1 MLVQVVTILL
11 LLGWPTKIVVLAA
24 PDGALPWTRV
34 CLLVLGEVARA
45 LELLLAVTACV
56 HDVAGS
62 FAFAATCHRPVHTEF
77 VNLVVFL
84 AQSPLG

>member
-24 PDGALPWTRV
+24 SDGALPWTRV
-34 CLLVLGEVARA
+34 RLLVLGEVARA
-45 LELLLAVTACV
+45 LELLLAVAACV

-62 FAFAATCHRPVHTEF
+62 FTFAATCHRPVHAKF